1 MRASVPNLR
10 ARMVLPTEPLLEQA
24 KNSALPAE
32 IEVQCGGLAEALAEA
47 HVAIASTGTVML
59 ECAYFGVPAVAI
71 YKTSWSTFQ
80 LGKRIVTVKYLAMPN
95 LLGNEEVFPE
105 FLQNAATSEN
115 IARAALELLR
125 DEARRAR
132 IKTKLS
138 EIVASLGPPGASQRA
153 ASAILQL
160 LPAFAREDSLV
171 TA

>member
-1 MRASVPNLR
+1 
-10 ARMVLPTEPLLEQA
+10 MVLPTEPLVQQA

-32 IEVQCGGLAEALAEA
+32 MEVQCGGLSESLAEA

-71 YKTSWSTFQ
+71 YKTSWMTFEI
-80 LGKRIVTVKYLAMPN
+80 GKRIATVKFMAMPN
-95 LLGNEEVFPE
+95 LLANEEVFPE
-105 FLQNAATSEN
+105 FIQNAATPEN

-125 DEARRAR
+125 DEARRSR

-153 ASAILQL
+153 ASAIMRL
-160 LPAFAREDSLV
+160 LPSFAREDLRV